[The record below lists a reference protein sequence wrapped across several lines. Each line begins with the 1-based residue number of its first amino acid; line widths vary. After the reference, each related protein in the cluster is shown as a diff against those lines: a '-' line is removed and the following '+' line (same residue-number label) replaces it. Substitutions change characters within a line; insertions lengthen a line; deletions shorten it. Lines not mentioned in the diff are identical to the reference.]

1 MKHSIDPR
9 IDCVFKS
16 LLGNESNRNLL
27 VHFINATLALE
38 LVAPITRVEI
48 LNPYNE
54 KEHLD
59 DKLSIVDVK
68 AKDEHGRVYQIEI
81 QLLFFS
87 NLPARMLYTWADV
100 YSQQLQSGDK
110 YHELNPTYSI
120 WLLGENAIKHDDLYI
135 HRYKFRDEAGIPLIE
150 HGGIWLFELEKF
162 NAQVIDNEQARWL
175 RFFKEGKQLNDE
187 NNLPDWMNTQE
198 MKQAMN
204 TLCQFSEK
212 ERHYF
217 AYQARQDF
225 LRQQGTIL
233 FEKDEAVAERDEAF
247 AERDIALAREQAAL
261 EREQTAQSEK
271 AAVQAEKEAVQ
282 SEKAAVQAEKEAA
295 IAEVKRLKAL
305 LAQK

>member
-1 MKHSIDPR
+1 
-9 IDCVFKS
+9 
-16 LLGNESNRNLL
+16 LL
-27 VHFINATLALE
+27 VHFINATLASE
-38 LVAPITRVEI
+38 LVAPITQVEI

-68 AKDEHGRVYQIEI
+68 AKDEHGRIYQIEI
-81 QLLFFS
+81 QLLFFT

-120 WLLGENAIKHDDLYI
+120 WLLGENAIKHDDQYI

-162 NAQVIDNEQARWL
+162 NAQVIDNEQTRWL

-212 ERHYF
+212 ERNYF

-233 FEKDEAVAERDEAF
+233 FEKDEALE
-247 AERDIALAREQAAL
+247 REQAAL
-261 EREQTAQSEK
+261 AKLDAVSSERDAIAAERDAASAEIEK
-271 AAVQAEKEAVQ
+271 LKSLLAEKN
-282 SEKAAVQAEKEAA
+282 
-295 IAEVKRLKAL
+295 LKIPI
-305 LAQK
+305 

>member
-1 MKHSIDPR
+1 MKHPIDPR

-27 VHFINATLALE
+27 VHFINATLASE
-38 LVAPITRVEI
+38 LVAPITQVEI

-68 AKDEHGRVYQIEI
+68 AKDEHGRIYQIEI
-81 QLLFFS
+81 QLLFFT
-87 NLPARMLYTWADV
+87 NLPARILYTWADV

-120 WLLGENAIKHDDLYI
+120 WLLGENAIKHDDQYI

-212 ERHYF
+212 ERNYF

-233 FEKDEAVAERDEAF
+233 FEKDEAVAERDA
-247 AERDIALAREQAAL
+247 ALAREQAAL
-261 EREQTAQSEK
+261 EREQAAQTEK
-271 AAVQAEKEAVQ
+271 SVAQAEKAV
-282 SEKAAVQAEKEAA
+282 AQAEKEAA
-295 IAEVKRLKAL
+295 IAEVERLKAL

>member
-1 MKHSIDPR
+1 
-9 IDCVFKS
+9 
-16 LLGNESNRNLL
+16 LL
-27 VHFINATLALE
+27 VHFINATLASE
-38 LVAPITRVEI
+38 LVAPITQVEI

-68 AKDEHGRVYQIEI
+68 AKDEHGRIYQIEI
-81 QLLFFS
+81 QLLFFT

-120 WLLGENAIKHDDLYI
+120 WLLGENAIKHDDQYI

-212 ERHYF
+212 ERNYF

-247 AERDIALAREQAAL
+247 AERDIALAEKQAAL
-261 EREQTAQSEK
+261 EEK
-271 AAVQAEKEAVQ
+271 AAAM
-282 SEKAAVQAEKEAA
+282 
-295 IAEVKRLKAL
+295 AEVERLKAL